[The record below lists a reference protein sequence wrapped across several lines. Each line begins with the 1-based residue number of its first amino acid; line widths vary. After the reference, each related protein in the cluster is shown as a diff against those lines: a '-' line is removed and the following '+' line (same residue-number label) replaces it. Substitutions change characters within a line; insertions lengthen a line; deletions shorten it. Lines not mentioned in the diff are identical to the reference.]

1 MLDVS
6 KIIQHVYLQNM
17 KTYPWFKKYKTIF
30 EQSNDYVSMCF
41 LSEDVIDGIINK
53 K

>member
-6 KIIQHVYLQNM
+6 KIIQCVYLQNM
-17 KTYPWFKKYKTIF
+17 KTNPWFEKYKTIF

-41 LSEDVIDGIINK
+41 FILRCYRWHCQ
-53 K
+53 